1 MNTNYIIIGDSIT
14 YGIGDF
20 ENGGWASMLKNYIVN
35 KDDSKV
41 CNNYVH
47 VAGFPG
53 ATNSDILDKIDSI
66 LQAFLHNEFSN
77 TVILSV
83 GVNDTQ
89 VFNGETKNSIEQYK
103 ANIQKIIKFIT
114 DKDCHLIILGLTR
127 IESDE
132 KFLWKPN
139 KYYDND
145 IISEYDRDLKLILDY
160 DEELEKL
167 CDNNKINYIPM
178 QDVLEKADFIDG
190 LHPNHNGHKKI
201 FEYILLKILNKKL
214 LEKV

>member
-20 ENGGWASMLKNYIVN
+20 ENGGWATMFKNYIVN

-47 VAGFPG
+47 IAGFPG
-53 ATNSDILDKIDSI
+53 ATSSDILDKVYSI
-66 LQAFLHNEFSN
+66 LQAFMHKEFTN
-77 TVILSV
+77 TVILSI

-89 VFNGETKNSIEQYK
+89 VFNGEPKNNIEQYK
-103 ANIQKIIKFIT
+103 SNIEKIAKLVT
-114 DKDCHLIILGLTR
+114 NNGCNLIILGLTR

-139 KYYDND
+139 KYYDNE

-160 DEELEKL
+160 DAELKESCK
-167 CDNNKINYIPM
+167 NNKIKYIPM
-178 QDVLEKADFIDG
+178 QDVLEKADFVDG
-190 LHPNHNGHKKI
+190 LHPNNCGHKKI
-201 FEYILLKILNKKL
+201 FECIRNIL
-214 LEKV
+214 E

>member
-20 ENGGWASMLKNYIVN
+20 ESGGWASIFKNYIVN

-47 VAGFPG
+47 VVGFPG
-53 ATNSDILDKIDSI
+53 ATSSDILNKIDSI
-66 LQAFLHNEFSN
+66 LQAFLHKEFTN
-77 TVILSV
+77 TVILSI

-89 VFNGETKNSIEQYK
+89 VFNEEPKNNIEQYK
-103 ANIQKIIKFIT
+103 LNIEKIAKFII
-114 DKDCHLIILGLTR
+114 DNECNLIILGLTR
-127 IESDE
+127 IESDK

-160 DEELEKL
+160 DEELKEL
-167 CDNNKINYIPM
+167 CKNNKIKYIPM
-178 QDVLEKADFIDG
+178 QEVLEKVDFIDG

-201 FEYILLKILNKKL
+201 FEYIIG
-214 LEKV
+214 EIR

>member
-20 ENGGWASMLKNYIVN
+20 ESGGWASIFKNYIVN

-47 VAGFPG
+47 VVGFPG
-53 ATNSDILDKIDSI
+53 ATSSDILDKIDSI
-66 LQAFLHNEFSN
+66 LQAFLHKEFTN
-77 TVILSV
+77 TVILSI

-89 VFNGETKNSIEQYK
+89 VFNEEPKNNIEQYK
-103 ANIQKIIKFIT
+103 LNIEKIAKFII
-114 DKDCHLIILGLTR
+114 DNECNLIILGLTR

-132 KFLWKPN
+132 KFLWKLN

-160 DEELEKL
+160 DEELKEL
-167 CDNNKINYIPM
+167 CKNNKIKYIPM
-178 QDVLEKADFIDG
+178 QEVLEKVDFIDG

-201 FEYILLKILNKKL
+201 FEYIIG
-214 LEKV
+214 EIR